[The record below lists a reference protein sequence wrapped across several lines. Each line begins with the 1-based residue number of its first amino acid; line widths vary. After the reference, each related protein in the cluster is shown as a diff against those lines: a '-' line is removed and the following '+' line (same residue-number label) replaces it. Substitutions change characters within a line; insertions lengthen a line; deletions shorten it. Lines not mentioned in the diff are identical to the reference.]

1 MWPVAWSQKIYPA
14 NNLATEKQSRW
25 SCLGAGRTRKRT
37 SRARRWADATEASDK
52 QVLGRPNL
60 TQPNGRQADA
70 VQHPPLGE
78 LASELDLFST
88 HPRAPAV
95 RWTAMTRPTSGS
107 VSSDTVHEKPP
118 YAVNEDVE
126 SNATATVS
134 EKAAHKDHDVER
146 APPAPSPAP
155 GPSPSDFPD
164 GGREAWLV
172 VFGGWCAL
180 FCTFGLVNCVGVFQ
194 QYYVTHTLSQYSA
207 STVSWI
213 TSTQVFMM
221 NFLGIGIGRLYDNYG
236 PRWILLGGTIVYVFG
251 LMMTS
256 LATEYYQIFLAQAI
270 VAAMGSS
277 AIFHASMASIV
288 SWFLKNRAAAYG
300 IMVSGSSLAGV
311 VLPIMMDHLIQRI
324 GFPSTI
330 RVIAFLFLGL
340 LIIANLTIKSRLPP
354 NPRPFVLQEYVD
366 TFKDVKMVLTIVGSF
381 FFMWGMFL
389 PFNYILLQAQAAGMT
404 QTLVPYLLPILNA
417 ISIFGRVL
425 PGLAADRFGRF
436 NVVLGIVLA
445 SAISVL
451 AIWIPVT
458 STAGIIAFAALFG
471 FSSGGFISLAPT
483 LIAQVSDIR
492 FIGTR
497 VGTAFAVMAFGAL
510 TGSPIGGAI
519 VSRQHGDYI
528 GLQVFCGVAMVAG
541 FFFLVAARYAQVGF
555 KITKV

>member
-1 MWPVAWSQKIYPA
+1 M
-14 NNLATEKQSRW
+14 
-25 SCLGAGRTRKRT
+25 
-37 SRARRWADATEASDK
+37 ARS
-52 QVLGRPNL
+52 
-60 TQPNGRQADA
+60 
-70 VQHPPLGE
+70 
-78 LASELDLFST
+78 
-88 HPRAPAV
+88 
-95 RWTAMTRPTSGS
+95 TSGS
-107 VSSDTVHEKPP
+107 LSSGTVQEKPL
-118 YAVNEDVE
+118 YVANENVE
-126 SNATATVS
+126 SNAAAIPS
-134 EKAAHKDHDVER
+134 EKAAAHDDLER
-146 APPAPSPAP
+146 ATSSSPSTTTPEQQQVAAAPAAG

-180 FCTFGLVNCVGVFQ
+180 FCTFGLINCVGVFQ
-194 QYYVTHTLSQYSA
+194 QYYVAHTLSDYSS

-221 NFLGIGIGRLYDNYG
+221 NFLGIVIGRLYDNFG
-236 PRWILLGGTIVYVFG
+236 PKWILRIGTVIYIFG

-256 LATEYYQIFLAQAI
+256 LATEYYQIFLAQSI
-270 VAAMGSS
+270 VASMGSS
-277 AIFHASMASIV
+277 AIFHSSMSSLV
-288 SWFLKNRAAAYG
+288 TWFLKNRAVAFG

-311 VLPIMMDHLIQRI
+311 VLPIMMDHLIPQI
-324 GFPSTI
+324 GFPWTI
-330 RVIAFLFLGL
+330 RVVAFLFLGL
-340 LIIANLTIKSRLPP
+340 LVVSNLTIKSRLPP
-354 NPRPFVLQEYVD
+354 KPRPFVLQEYLD

-404 QTLVPYLLPILNA
+404 QKLVPYLLPILNA

-436 NVVLGIVLA
+436 NVMLCIALA
-445 SAISVL
+445 SAVFVL

-471 FSSGGFISLAPT
+471 FSSGGFVSLAPT

-519 VSRQHGDYI
+519 VSRQHGDYV
-528 GLQVFCGVAMVAG
+528 GLQLFCGVSMVIG
-541 FFFLVAARYAQVGF
+541 FAFFIAARYAQVGF
-555 KITKV
+555 KMAKV